1 MIGTTLHE
9 GHGAGALLVLH
20 EAVSLWGGTDVA
32 TGRIVDEHHPQRG
45 ALTAGRVVAMPGV
58 RGSSSSA
65 TVLAEQL
72 RRGVGPAAILLR
84 ELDAILVLGAIVAYE
99 LYARQ
104 MPIVVLRAVDY
115 DALPGTG
122 TAVVSASPGHGR
134 VVITPSP
141 TGERAT
147 S

>member
-9 GHGAGALLVLH
+9 GHGAGALLVLD
-20 EAVSLWGGTDVA
+20 EALSLWGGTDVA
-32 TGRIVDEHHPQRG
+32 TGRIVHAHHPQRG

-72 RRGVGPAAILLR
+72 RRGVGPAAVLLR
-84 ELDAILVLGAIVAYE
+84 ELDAILVIGAIVAYE

-104 MPIVVLRAVDY
+104 MPIVVLRASDY
-115 DALPGTG
+115 DALPRAG
-122 TAVVSASPGHGR
+122 TAVVRASPGRGR
-134 VVITPSP
+134 VIITPNRA
-141 TGERAT
+141 GERAT
-147 S
+147 P

>member
-72 RRGVGPAAILLR
+72 RRGVGPAAIL
-84 ELDAILVLGAIVAYE
+84 VAYE

-134 VVITPSP
+134 VVITPTP
-141 TGERAT
+141 TDERAT